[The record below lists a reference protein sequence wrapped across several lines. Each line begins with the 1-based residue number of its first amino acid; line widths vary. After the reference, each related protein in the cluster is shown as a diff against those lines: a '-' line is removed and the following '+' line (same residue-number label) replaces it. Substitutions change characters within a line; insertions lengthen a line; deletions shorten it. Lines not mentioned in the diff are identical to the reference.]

1 MKNKKSLMAVAGIV
15 VVALAAGVIY
25 QQTGNKTDKYPSRD
39 INMVVP
45 WNPGGSTDLTG
56 RALADAMGKSMGTN
70 IVVTNTPGSGGS
82 VGSLTVQKAEKDGY
96 NILANG
102 MLALTAMPVL
112 GYTETTQKDWDFYLA
127 TFTPNVLA
135 VRKDSPYQTAQELLD
150 AMKANPDSITDGTG
164 GMGSGGHLGIEVL
177 CAETGLTYKH
187 VPYEGGGKAITAA
200 LAGEV
205 DFTSQLLVEMQDMF
219 ISGDMRA
226 LANFTA
232 EDITLENGTVIP
244 SILQFVPS
252 LESKLPMGETT
263 GIAVPK
269 GEPDYVLEALDKAFD
284 EALKSEAFLKFC
296 ETKGFIVNGMG
307 RQEAAAYVDKL
318 ASTVTWTL
326 YDCGVA
332 AISPEEFGI
341 SR

>member
-164 GMGSGGHLGIEVL
+164 GMGSGGHLGMR
-177 CAETGLTYKH
+177 CFARR
-187 VPYEGGGKAITAA
+187 
-200 LAGEV
+200 
-205 DFTSQLLVEMQDMF
+205 QDLHISMF
-219 ISGDMRA
+219 LMRA
-226 LANFTA
+226 A
-232 EDITLENGTVIP
+232 ERQSRQP
-244 SILQFVPS
+244 LQAR
-252 LESKLPMGETT
+252 L
-263 GIAVPK
+263 
-269 GEPDYVLEALDKAFD
+269 
-284 EALKSEAFLKFC
+284 
-296 ETKGFIVNGMG
+296 
-307 RQEAAAYVDKL
+307 
-318 ASTVTWTL
+318 
-326 YDCGVA
+326 
-332 AISPEEFGI
+332 ISPASCWLRCRICLFQET
-341 SR
+341 

>member
-1 MKNKKSLMAVAGIV
+1 MKNNKSLMAVAAIV
-15 VVALAAGVIY
+15 VVALVAGIGY
-25 QQTGNKTDKYPSRD
+25 KQFANKADNYPSRD

-56 RALADAMGKSMGTN
+56 RALADTMGKSLGTN

-112 GYTETTQKDWDFYLA
+112 GYTETTHKDWDFYLA

-135 VRKDSPYQTAQELLD
+135 VRKDSPYETAQDLLD
-150 AMKANPDSITDGTG
+150 ALAANPGAITDGTG

-177 CAETGLTYKH
+177 CAATGLSYKH

-219 ISGDMRA
+219 VSGDMRA

-244 SILQFVPS
+244 SILKFVPE
-252 LESKLPMGETT
+252 LEDRMPMGETT
-263 GIAVPK
+263 GIAIPK
-269 GEPDYVLEALDKAFD
+269 GQPENVIAALDKAFD
-284 EALKSEAFLKFC
+284 EAIKSDAFVEFC
-296 ETKGFIVNGMG
+296 NTKGFIINGMG
-307 RQEAAAYVDKL
+307 RDEAAAYVDKL

-332 AISPEEFGI
+332 TISPEQFGI

>member
-1 MKNKKSLMAVAGIV
+1 MRRKIAAILAAVMAVSMIGTV
-15 VVALAAGVIY
+15 GCG
-25 QQTGNKTDKYPSRD
+25 QTKKYPSRD

-56 RALADAMGKSMGTN
+56 RAMADAMGKSLGTN

-112 GYTETTQKDWDFYLA
+112 GYTTTTHRDWDFYLA

-135 VRKDSPYQTAQELLD
+135 VRKDSPYQTAQDLLD
-150 AMKANPDSITDGTG
+150 DMAARPGEVTDGTG

-177 CAETGLTYKH
+177 CATSGLKYKH
-187 VPYEGGGKAITAA
+187 VPYEGGGKAVTAA

-205 DFTSQLLVEMQDMF
+205 DFTSQLMVEMQDMF
-219 ISGDMRA
+219 VSGDMRA

-244 SILQFVPS
+244 SILNFVPE
-252 LESKLPMGETT
+252 LADKLPMGETT

-269 GEPDYVLEALDKAFD
+269 GQPDDVMAALDKAFD
-284 EALKSEAFLKFC
+284 EAMKNEDFLGFC
-296 ETKGFIVNGMG
+296 KTKGFIVTAMG
-307 RQEAAAYVDKL
+307 RKDAESYVDKL

-332 AISPEEFGI
+332 TISPEDFNI
-341 SR
+341 AR

>member
-127 TFTPNVLA
+127 TFTPNAGCTQGL
-135 VRKDSPYQTAQELLD
+135 TL
-150 AMKANPDSITDGTG
+150 PDSTG
-164 GMGSGGHLGIEVL
+164 ASGCNEGQPGFHHGRNRRHGFRRTSWHRGALRGDR
-177 CAETGLTYKH
+177 TY
-187 VPYEGGGKAITAA
+187 I
-200 LAGEV
+200 
-205 DFTSQLLVEMQDMF
+205 
-219 ISGDMRA
+219 
-226 LANFTA
+226 
-232 EDITLENGTVIP
+232 
-244 SILQFVPS
+244 
-252 LESKLPMGETT
+252 
-263 GIAVPK
+263 
-269 GEPDYVLEALDKAFD
+269 
-284 EALKSEAFLKFC
+284 
-296 ETKGFIVNGMG
+296 
-307 RQEAAAYVDKL
+307 
-318 ASTVTWTL
+318 
-326 YDCGVA
+326 
-332 AISPEEFGI
+332 
-341 SR
+341 